1 MKENFTKANRYP
13 NRASPD
19 NRGEECGKRGER
31 LCGREQFESR
41 KNVREERDAQQV
53 FACRGTNG

>member
-1 MKENFTKANRYP
+1 VKENFTKANQYP

-31 LCGREQFESR
+31 LCGREQFECR
-41 KNVREERDAQQV
+41 KNVQEERDAQPV
-53 FACRGTNG
+53 FACRETDS